1 MKTISRTI
9 FSVITAITAVT
20 APNFHINAQDTVQTE
35 EPAGITTDFK
45 LPFWH
50 NTDVALLTIS
60 MPAKQKSAS
69 DAQVTISTVD
79 GGSQLYS
86 KNIKVK
92 AGQHDYKL
100 DISGIDS
107 GRYYA
112 DIVIGSDTLRRM
124 LRVERVNEECIP
136 EGPVASSKLFFTPD
150 NYLIR
155 KQKNISFEV
164 THPTVTTV
172 HNAADDGDFGCTGVF
187 MMKHA
192 DGSWYLRL
200 IESPYKK
207 YQIVS
212 DIRHEVFYKAEKPEG
227 PWSRTDSLPSSG
239 FLPQEEVL
247 EDYNINAGV
256 LEEREYPIYDP
267 AVHGTYSLSDVRLL
281 RHLFGGTDYGFGP
294 AEDRTYYSVARTS
307 SGDLVILNTDWFL
320 KDTPFYGSDF
330 FDNGFMTNDNF
341 GSSWLSA
348 DGKTLYHTHGQ
359 TVRRFD
365 PYFIH
370 YDNLLECER
379 HITLY
384 STTDGVNWKYEHVIA
399 VEPEPFE
406 QQYWATVSY
415 IPDGN
420 LFLAFIYNYNAV
432 TGQKHVSLAYSHDG
446 YSFLKF
452 PDNQYFIQE
461 QYPGDFSGEVWIGPN
476 FFFDGNWPDG
486 AFVQSNLFKYGNNYY
501 QGIEGSVLPH
511 YSPDVYFRQ
520 NNIADVT
527 YDDIYA
533 AFDGRGFESMP
544 LLEEMGGREGIVDM
558 IKSRAYSAGTISYR
572 ADGWFS
578 AYSGK
583 KTGRFITREIAGGR
597 TLVANATIAPD
608 GYLKV
613 TATDASGRTAAEAIL
628 KEGDALDL
636 ALFTLPEGNYTLKVK
651 MKNCRLYTISG
662 E

>member
-1 MKTISRTI
+1 MKTIRKSFRI
-9 FSVITAITAVT
+9 LLAAACVAAAAISLK
-20 APNFHINAQDTVQTE
+20 AQNNKSNQEADMIQ
-35 EPAGITTDFK
+35 TDFR

-50 NTDVALLTIS
+50 NTYEAVLTVC
-60 MPAKQKSAS
+60 MPEGRAVPDEAS
-69 DAQVTISTVD
+69 VTILPVD
-79 GGSQLYS
+79 GDEAVRSEE
-86 KNIKVK
+86 IKLK
-92 AGQHDYKL
+92 AGRHDYKVN
-100 DISGIDS
+100 IEGIDS
-107 GRYYA
+107 GRYFA
-112 DIVIGSDTLRRM
+112 DIAIGQDTLRRM
-124 LRVERVNEECIP
+124 LRVERVDENCIP
-136 EGPVASSKLFFTPD
+136 EGPVTSRKLFFTPD
-150 NYLIR
+150 DYLFEKCR
-155 KQKNISFEV
+155 NVNFEV

-187 MMKHA
+187 MLKNE
-192 DGSWYLRL
+192 DGNWYLRL

-212 DIRHEVFYKAEKPEG
+212 DIRHEVFYKAESPDG
-227 PWSRTDSLPSSG
+227 PWSRTDSLPTEG
-239 FLPQEEVL
+239 FLPQDEVL
-247 EDYNINAGV
+247 EDYNINAGI
-256 LEEREYPIYDP
+256 LEPRTYPVYDP
-267 AVHGTYSLSDVRLL
+267 AVHGTYTLADVRLM
-281 RHLFGGTDYGFGP
+281 RHLFDGTDYGFGP
-294 AEDRTYYSVARTS
+294 AKDRTYYSMARTS
-307 SGDLVILNTDWFL
+307 TGDLVILNTDWFIQ
-320 KDTPFYGSDF
+320 DNPFYGGDL

-384 STTDGVNWKYEHVIA
+384 STTDGVSWKYEHVIT
-399 VEPEPFE
+399 VEQEPFE
-406 QQYWATVSY
+406 QQYWATISY

-420 LFLAFIYNYNAV
+420 LYLVFVYNYNAV
-432 TGQKHVSLAYSHDG
+432 TGQKHVSLNYSHDG
-446 YSFLKF
+446 YAFHQF
-452 PDNQYFIQE
+452 PGNQYFIKE
-461 QYPGDFSGEVWIGPN
+461 QYPADFSGEVWIGPN

-486 AFVQSNLFKYGNNYY
+486 KFVQSNLFRYGNNYY

-520 NNIADVT
+520 DRIEEVT

-533 AFDGRGFESMP
+533 AFDGRGFEDMP
-544 LLEEMGGREGIVDM
+544 LLDEMGGYEGIVDM

-578 AYSGK
+578 AYSGRK
-583 KTGRFITREIAGGR
+583 AGSFTTREIAGGR
-597 TLVANATIAPD
+597 AFAANATIAPK

-613 TATDASGRTAAEAIL
+613 KVIDDSGRVAAKVTL
-628 KEGDALDL
+628 TEGDALDL
-636 ALFTLPEGNYTLKVK
+636 PLFSLPEGSYRFKVR
-651 MKNCRLYTISG
+651 MKNCRLYTISA